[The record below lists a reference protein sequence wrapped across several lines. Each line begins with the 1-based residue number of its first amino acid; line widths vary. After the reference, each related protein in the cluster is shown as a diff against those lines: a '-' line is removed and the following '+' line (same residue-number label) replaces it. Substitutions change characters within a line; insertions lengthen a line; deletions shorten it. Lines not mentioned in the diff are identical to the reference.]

1 MISIISA
8 AIGFAAGV
16 NAPSIGRKI
25 KALFVKETTA
35 AKAVVGASSSSA
47 LASVVAAA
55 EADIAKAIAAIK
67 AAL

>member
-8 AIGFAAGV
+8 AIGFTAG
-16 NAPSIGRKI
+16 AFIPSIGRKI

-35 AKAVVGASSSSA
+35 AKAVAGASASSA